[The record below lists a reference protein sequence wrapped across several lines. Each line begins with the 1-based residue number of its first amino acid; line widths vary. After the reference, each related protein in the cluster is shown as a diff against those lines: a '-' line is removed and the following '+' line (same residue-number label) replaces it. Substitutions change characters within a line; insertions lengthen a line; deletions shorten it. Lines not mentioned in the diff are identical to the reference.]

1 MTRSAS
7 SQQAP
12 QTATGQSA
20 ALPSSAERSAPDFG
34 FGSKGYRSYVLG
46 ALLIVYIFNFIDR
59 TIINILTEPIKDS
72 FGVEDWQM
80 GLLGG
85 PAFAVL
91 YTFLGIPVARFA
103 ERAHRVW
110 IIAVAV
116 VVWSLMTALC
126 GIAFSFLMLL
136 LFRIGVSVGEAGCTP
151 PAQSLIADYFRPTSR
166 ATAVSIYAL
175 GVPLGSM
182 LAAVF
187 GGFIA
192 GNLGGS
198 DIAAA
203 LSSWGWTWALDA
215 LNWDEIEAWRVA
227 FVLVGVPGIIV
238 GILVKLTIKEP
249 PRGYTDPVELQNQ
262 PAVSFGDALKV
273 LAGKPTLIHVVIGAT
288 ITAFVGY
295 GVGQFVTSFLIRT
308 HGLDIQTAAL
318 LFGILLGVMSSIGVF
333 ASGFIADKIAA
344 RHPNALTWIPALGM
358 GVAAPL
364 FVIGYLM
371 DNLTLALVPLMIASL
386 ANSLYL
392 GPMYAVAGGV
402 VDSRMRA
409 TSVAVT
415 LFMVNLIGY
424 GLGPLVIGIL
434 STVLKT
440 MFLSGAGLGLDLN
453 ACREV
458 ANLSA
463 AAVEAC
469 ASADARGLRWSIVV
483 FASLYGWAAIHF
495 LLAGRTLQDDLVTK
509 RG

>member
-1 MTRSAS
+1 MGAID
-7 SQQAP
+7 Q
-12 QTATGQSA
+12 
-20 ALPSSAERSAPDFG
+20 SAPDFG
-34 FGSKGYRSYVLG
+34 FGSKGYRAYVLG
-46 ALLIVYIFNFIDR
+46 ALLMVYVFNFIDR
-59 TIINILTEPIKDS
+59 TIINILTEPIKAS

-85 PAFAVL
+85 PAFAIL
-91 YTFLGIPVARFA
+91 NTMMGIPIARFA
-103 ERAHRVW
+103 ERFHRVW

-116 VVWSLMTALC
+116 AVWSLFTALC
-126 GIAFSFLMLL
+126 GLAASFFVLF
-136 LFRIGVSVGEAGCTP
+136 LFRVGVSIGEAGCTP
-151 PAQSLIADYFRPTSR
+151 PAQSLIADYFRPDSR

-175 GVPLGSM
+175 GVPLGGM
-182 LAAVF
+182 LASEF

-192 GNLGGS
+192 GNLDGPSFALFLGS
-198 DIAAA
+198 IGM
-203 LSSWGWTWALDA
+203 GWAQNAIDWT
-215 LNWDEIEAWRVA
+215 NVEGWRIA
-227 FVLVGVPGIIV
+227 FVLVGVPGILV
-238 GILVKLTIKEP
+238 AILVKMTITEP
-249 PRGYTDPVELQNQ
+249 PRGYTDPSALQNQ
-262 PAVSFGDALKV
+262 PKIGFSEALSILSK
-273 LAGKPTLIHVVIGAT
+273 KPAYLHVVAGAT
-288 ITAFVGY
+288 VASFVGY
-295 GVGQFVTSFLIRT
+295 GVGQFTTSFLIRT
-308 HGLDIQTAAL
+308 HGLTIQDAAL
-318 LFGILLGVMSSIGVF
+318 LFGIILGVMAAIGVF
-333 ASGFIADKIAA
+333 TSGWLSDRMAQ
-344 RHPNALTWIPALGM
+344 RHPNALSWLPALGM
-358 GVAAPL
+358 GASVPLYAVGFLVDSLWVAMP
-364 FVIGYLM
+364 F
-371 DNLTLALVPLMIASL
+371 LMIA
-386 ANSLYL
+386 AMIHYYYL